1 MLSGSFFQPF
11 LTALIGLIPNCAA
24 SVIVTELFVS
34 GSLSFGS
41 CIAGLCAGAGMG
53 VVVLFKANHRM
64 KENLLVLGALYTASV
79 LTGLI
84 INLF

>member
-1 MLSGSFFQPF
+1 MFQPF

-24 SVIVTELFVS
+24 SVILTELFTA
-34 GSLSFGS
+34 GSLTFGS

-53 VVVLFKANHRM
+53 VVVLFRTNRRV
-64 KENLLVLGALYTASV
+64 KENLAILAALYGTAV

-84 INLF
+84 VNLF